1 MTSHAFPN
9 TKGTVVLGSTSSDP
23 HVVPLFLA
31 KLMLE
36 ENGYQ
41 VVNLRCFNSPENF
54 VSTAQSLSDIRAIVI
69 SNNNGAACEDLEGLS
84 MALDQ
89 SQTKVPVILGGRA
102 WLHFTPEIERTLQDL
117 GITHICKDFDAL
129 LQTLDA
135 MERIEPCRTL
145 A

>member
-1 MTSHAFPN
+1 MNSHVVPN
-9 TKGTVVLGSTSSDP
+9 TKGIVVLGSTSSDP

-41 VVNLRCFNSPENF
+41 VVNLRCFNAPETF
-54 VSTAQSLSDIRAIVI
+54 VTTAQDHEDIRAIVI

-84 MALDQ
+84 TALGR
-89 SQTKVPVILGGRA
+89 SKTRIPVILGGRA
-102 WLHFTPEIERTLQDL
+102 WLEFTPEIERTLHDH

-129 LQTLDA
+129 LHTLET
-135 MERIEPCRTL
+135 MKGTVPCHTL